1 MEPLPEH
8 LYEAITAEQLVIDI
22 AALTDLTE
30 DEVRQTGV
38 QNNLVALHL
47 AGNVPEHR
55 QDLQRLAQGETMI
68 RPSGPPVENATGPA
82 AIDAA
87 LGINVSNG
95 TAEPAPAAT
104 PTLGVL
110 PGPVSSTA
118 APSAAVPNVPVPAA
132 PAPSGPNAALN
143 AAPWEARNL
152 MNEPMLPHRLSRHG
166 PVTVEVSA
174 ALTAMDCGV
183 ELTRVWREL
192 DNYVGTVENDR
203 ERVVERANDLADRM
217 LRAQVGLAETLYK
230 REWNEN
236 TAPMMS
242 VLLPGTQSGG
252 TTACGFDHPDQHSN
266 GPMSSLRMR
275 MHSLG
280 IQTEVNGPNNWMIE
294 TSWTQM
300 TKAERLFLTKGNW
313 HVEWRSAHWAKE
325 NATDAL
331 VNVYDWLCLPMP
343 LAMRLYNNGIVDLSR
358 FPCHQL
364 NGSFNALSALRK
376 TVQWANQGVLEEAE
390 CDATV
395 AFIVFRRTKA
405 TAMRRW
411 VAGGPGGNA
420 RVKLANYFNRQ
431 FTDHISTFEWDNT
444 GLDNWRWRMESES
457 FDTVGIVR
465 VPMTDPMC
473 LGTPRALL
481 TLNEIMDWQMHAT
494 TKSCESLLEWRLMG
508 HTMVPLCQS
517 IGAGLEHDCSTW
529 DELYEDEGNEAPN
542 AWNAAKA
549 KANDQ
554 AVGTALAQTANALE
568 PGSEI
573 VLRKNAKG
581 TVK

>member
-1 MEPLPEH
+1 
-8 LYEAITAEQLVIDI
+8 
-22 AALTDLTE
+22 
-30 DEVRQTGV
+30 
-38 QNNLVALHL
+38 
-47 AGNVPEHR
+47 
-55 QDLQRLAQGETMI
+55 
-68 RPSGPPVENATGPA
+68 
-82 AIDAA
+82 
-87 LGINVSNG
+87 
-95 TAEPAPAAT
+95 
-104 PTLGVL
+104 
-110 PGPVSSTA
+110 
-118 APSAAVPNVPVPAA
+118 
-132 PAPSGPNAALN
+132 
-143 AAPWEARNL
+143 
-152 MNEPMLPHRLSRHG
+152 
-166 PVTVEVSA
+166 
-174 ALTAMDCGV
+174 MDCGV
-183 ELTRVWREL
+183 ELTRVWNEL
-192 DNYVGTVENDR
+192 DAYVATVVENDR

-230 REWNEN
+230 REWNED
-236 TAPMMS
+236 TAPMLS
-242 VLLPGTQSGG
+242 VLLPGTRSGG
-252 TTACGFDHPDQHSN
+252 TTACRFDHPDQHSN

-280 IQTEVNGPNNWMIE
+280 IQTEISGPNDWMIE

-313 HVEWRSAHWAKE
+313 HVEWRSPQWAKDNVTE
-325 NATDAL
+325 AL

-343 LAMRLYNNGIVDLSR
+343 LAMRLYNNGVVDLSR

-376 TVQWANQGVLEEAE
+376 TVQWASQGVFEENE
-390 CDATV
+390 NDTTI
-395 AFIVFRRTKA
+395 AFVVFRRTKA

-431 FTDHISTFEWDNT
+431 FTDHISTFEWHDN
-444 GLDNWRWRMESES
+444 GLDNWRWRMEPLSHA
-457 FDTVGIVR
+457 TAGIVR

-473 LGTPRALL
+473 LRTPRMLL
-481 TLNEIMDWQMHAT
+481 TLNEIMEWGMHAT
-494 TKSCESLLEWRLMG
+494 NAGESLLEWRLMG

-529 DELYEDEGNEAPN
+529 NEICEDGGNDAPN
-542 AWNAAKA
+542 AWNASKA

-581 TVK
+581 TVKRMH

>member
-87 LGINVSNG
+87 LGINWQCGICKCKSRNACTANAGMEPGTNG
-95 TAEPAPAAT
+95 AP
-104 PTLGVL
+104 
-110 PGPVSSTA
+110 
-118 APSAAVPNVPVPAA
+118 APSAPVPNEPAPAA
-132 PAPSGPNAALN
+132 PAPSEQNAALN
-143 AAPWEARNL
+143 AVPWEARNL

-174 ALTAMDCGV
+174 ALTALDCGV

-192 DNYVGTVENDR
+192 DNYVGTVVENDR
-203 ERVVERANDLADRM
+203 ERVVERANDLADRL

-230 REWNEN
+230 REWNEG

-242 VLLPGTQSGG
+242 VLLPGTRSGG
-252 TTACGFDHPDQHSN
+252 TTACRFDHPDQHSN

-280 IQTEVNGPNNWMIE
+280 IQTEINGPNYWMVE

-313 HVEWRSAHWAKE
+313 ACRMAIRSLGKGECDRCPCECVRLAVSPNAVGNEIVQQWHSGFVE
-325 NATDAL
+325 
-331 VNVYDWLCLPMP
+331 VPMP
-343 LAMRLYNNGIVDLSR
+343 PAEW
-358 FPCHQL
+358 QL
-364 NGSFNALSALRK
+364 QCPQCIEK
-376 TVQWANQGVLEEAE
+376 DCT
-390 CDATV
+390 
-395 AFIVFRRTKA
+395 
-405 TAMRRW
+405 
-411 VAGGPGGNA
+411 
-420 RVKLANYFNRQ
+420 
-431 FTDHISTFEWDNT
+431 
-444 GLDNWRWRMESES
+444 
-457 FDTVGIVR
+457 
-465 VPMTDPMC
+465 
-473 LGTPRALL
+473 
-481 TLNEIMDWQMHAT
+481 
-494 TKSCESLLEWRLMG
+494 MG
-508 HTMVPLCQS
+508 
-517 IGAGLEHDCSTW
+517 
-529 DELYEDEGNEAPN
+529 
-542 AWNAAKA
+542 
-549 KANDQ
+549 
-554 AVGTALAQTANALE
+554 E
-568 PGSEI
+568 PGR
-573 VLRKNAKG
+573 LRRG
-581 TVK
+581 

>member
-1 MEPLPEH
+1 MAPKTAAPKSGAFERVRMEH
-8 LYEAITAEQLVIDI
+8 LYEEITAEQLVIDI
-22 AALTDLTE
+22 VALTDLTE

-55 QDLQRLAQGETMI
+55 VDLRRLAQGETMT

-95 TAEPAPAAT
+95 TAETAPAT
-104 PTLGVL
+104 M
-110 PGPVSSTA
+110 PVSST

-132 PAPSGPNAALN
+132 PAPTGPNAALN

-166 PVTVEVSA
+166 PVTVEVAA

-192 DNYVGTVENDR
+192 DHYVGNVVEHDR
-203 ERVVERANDLADRM
+203 ERVVERANDLADRL

-230 REWNEN
+230 REWDERL
-236 TAPMMS
+236 APMLS
-242 VLLPGTQSGG
+242 VLLPGTRSGG
-252 TTACGFDHPDQHSN
+252 TTACRFDHPDQHSN

-280 IQTEVNGPNNWMIE
+280 IQTEINGPNNWMIE

-343 LAMRLYNNGIVDLSR
+343 PAMRLYNNGIVDLSR

-376 TVQWANQGVLEEAE
+376 TIQWANQGVFEEAE

-431 FTDHISTFEWDNT
+431 FTDHISTFEWDNA

-473 LGTPRALL
+473 IGTPRALL

-494 TKSCESLLEWRLMG
+494 TNSGESLLEWRLMG

-529 DELYEDEGNEAPN
+529 NELYEDDGNEAPN

-573 VLRKNAKG
+573 VLRGAL
-581 TVK
+581 